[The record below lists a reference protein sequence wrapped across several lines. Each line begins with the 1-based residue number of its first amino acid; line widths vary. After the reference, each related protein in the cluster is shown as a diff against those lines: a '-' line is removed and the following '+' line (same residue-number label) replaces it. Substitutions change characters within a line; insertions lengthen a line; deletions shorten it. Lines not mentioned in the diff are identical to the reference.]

1 MAVGFRP
8 APDTPAPVAE
18 VSTPTPAIDPAT
30 VFPGSWTC
38 PDTTAVWSL
47 SVHGAAMLVTGVDS
61 GDDEVFEVSD
71 VSWDGGSVLR
81 FTARMPSTDW
91 TVTSTLRVLD
101 RNRLKVERDGN
112 LPWSCV
118 ATRSAWSP
126 SDRPPSTAGA
136 SPPSSSR

>member
-1 MAVGFRP
+1 LLVLGCRP
-8 APDTPAPVAE
+8 SPPEPIPVEEASTAAPTAPA
-18 VSTPTPAIDPAT
+18 AIDPAT

-47 SVHGAAMLVTGVDS
+47 TVQDGAMLVSGVDS
-61 GDDEVFEVSD
+61 ADDEVFEVRD
-71 VSWDGGSVLR
+71 ISWEGGSVLR

-101 RNRLKVERDGN
+101 RNRLKVEREGK

-118 ATRSAWSP
+118 AARAASP
-126 SDRPPSTAGA
+126 SAP
-136 SPPSSSR
+136 